1 MRFFI
6 LTLFA
11 MMVHAC
17 GCTSAFADVAVTD
30 YELIA
35 KSQTAQV
42 MGPSTATTKAG
53 MVLER
58 LIITPETTAPGLV
71 AIKDGSGTAI
81 NVYTGGTV
89 SAELQPIVI
98 DLHARSLVGSWQVTT
113 GDNVHVIAVGKFNAP

>member
-17 GCTSAFADVAVTD
+17 GCTSAFADVPLTD

-35 KSQTAQV
+35 ASQSVQP

-53 MVLER
+53 MILER
-58 LIITPETTAPGLV
+58 LIIVPETLAAGTV

-81 NVYTGGTV
+81 NVFVAGTL
-89 SAELQPIVI
+89 SDLHPIII
-98 DLHARSLVGSWQVTT
+98 DLHARSAVGSWQVTT
-113 GDNVHVIAVGKFNAP
+113 GADVHVIAIGKFNNP

>member
-11 MMVHAC
+11 MMIHAC

-30 YELIA
+30 YELIDA
-35 KSQTAQV
+35 GQSAQV

-53 MVLER
+53 MILER
-58 LIITPETTAPGLV
+58 LIIVPETTGAGTV

-81 NVYTGGTV
+81 NVFIAGTL
-89 SAELQPIVI
+89 SDLHTIVI
-98 DLHARSLVGSWQVTT
+98 DLHARSVTGSWQVTT
-113 GDNVHVIAVGKFNAP
+113 GANVHVIAVGKFNNP